1 MKHFTWKRRQFNI
14 MKKKIISSIKYVC
27 HNKQLKNLNKFMPMN
42 INQQI
47 ITLNI
52 HKALYSDIL

>member
-1 MKHFTWKRRQFNI
+1 MSQGKEENA
-14 MKKKIISSIKYVC
+14 MKKKTISSIKYIR
-27 HNKQLKNLNKFMPMN
+27 HNKQLKNSHKFMPMN

-52 HKALYSDIL
+52 

>member
-1 MKHFTWKRRQFNI
+1 MECYEKENHL
-14 MKKKIISSIKYVC
+14 ISQIRC
-27 HNKQLKNLNKFMPMN
+27 HNDQLKNFYKFMPMN

-52 HKALYSDIL
+52 HKTVNSLV